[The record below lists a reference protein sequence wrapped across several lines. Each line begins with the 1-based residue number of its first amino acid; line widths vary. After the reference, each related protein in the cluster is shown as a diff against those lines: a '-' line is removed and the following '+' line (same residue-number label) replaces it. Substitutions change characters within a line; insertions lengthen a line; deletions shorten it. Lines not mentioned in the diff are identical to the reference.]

1 MKYDIKIAVAI
12 SASCLIGNLHAKDAP
27 FPESFRGLSLTE
39 SVYACLVYFHN
50 AVNFELSALQMQPN
64 NTSFQKALR
73 SLVRM
78 KTSVLAISSDDIPEE
93 RRQIAEG
100 MLGLKVEEE
109 SREMMNYCV
118 AVSNTAEEK
127 MGQKI
132 RGWVDEHVEE
142 ELRRQLRSVGSR
154 SWRKPPR

>member
-1 MKYDIKIAVAI
+1 
-12 SASCLIGNLHAKDAP
+12 
-27 FPESFRGLSLTE
+27 
-39 SVYACLVYFHN
+39 
-50 AVNFELSALQMQPN
+50 MQPN